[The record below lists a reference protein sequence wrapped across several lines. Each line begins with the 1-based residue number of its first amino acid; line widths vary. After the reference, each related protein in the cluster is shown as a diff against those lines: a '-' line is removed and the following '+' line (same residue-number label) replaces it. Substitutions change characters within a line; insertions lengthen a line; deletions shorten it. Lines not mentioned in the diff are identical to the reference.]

1 MNKRLEQ
8 FLAAE
13 NMSQTQ
19 FAETI
24 NVARAS
30 VSHLLAGRNNPGY
43 DFMKSVMQKFPNLN
57 MEWLILGKGKM
68 YKDQLPQEQQLPP
81 MGSLFPGEAKD
92 EPGKTEQESSPAPV
106 QEKEKDNIVPTAK
119 TGAAYNQPEIR
130 VKQRVVSKI
139 IVFFDDGSFQE
150 LAKTVPQSAK
160 H

>member
-68 YKDQLPQEQQLPP
+68 YKDQQPEQPLQSF
-81 MGSLFPGEAKD
+81 GSLFPGEAKD
-92 EPGKTEQESSPAPV
+92 EPVKTEPESYSVPV
-106 QEKEKDNIVPTAK
+106 QEKEKENIAPAAK
-119 TGAAYNQPEIR
+119 AEAVSAQPEVR

-150 LAKTVPQSAK
+150 LAKTVTQSAK